1 MCQIPFLLKVT
12 VLRKPVPLS
21 LPFVLVT
28 AFVAAFDIA
37 VAFDGADSEF
47 DGDFYLD
54 ALGDNN
60 VKVGTAGL
68 ALALDVRLAAAF
80 GFYLADVGFGA
91 DFNGD
96 ADVGI
101 LIANVFAVVFAA
113 NVLFV
118 IVASGIGVHHLK
130 HSFAYCLYS
139 ILCRRRLY

>member
-1 MCQIPFLLKVT
+1 
-12 VLRKPVPLS
+12 LS
-21 LPFVLVT
+21 LPFVLVA

-60 VKVGTAGL
+60 VKVSAAGL
-68 ALALDVRLAAAF
+68 TFALNIRLAAAF
-80 GFYLADVGFGA
+80 GFNSANVGFGA
-91 DFNGD
+91 YFNGD
-96 ADVGI
+96 ADVGV

-118 IVASGIGVHHLK
+118 IVASGVGVHHFKALLCI
-130 HSFAYCLYS
+130 SLYS
-139 ILCRRRLY
+139 ILCRRSVY